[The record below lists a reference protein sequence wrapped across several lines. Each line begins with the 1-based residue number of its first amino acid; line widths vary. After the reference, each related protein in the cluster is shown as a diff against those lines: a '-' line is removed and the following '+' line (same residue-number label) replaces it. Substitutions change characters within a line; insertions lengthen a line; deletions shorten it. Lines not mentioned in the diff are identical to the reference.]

1 MLNLPAH
8 PYALTMDA
16 PKKIGVMDD
25 PQPELGPQDV
35 RIRTLYSG
43 ISAGTEMAAYR
54 GTSPFL
60 DRKWNPD
67 TRLFEA
73 GAASLSYPMVAAG
86 YEEVGEIEKVGADVT
101 GLKPGDIIWG
111 SWQHRSHYTVFADWT
126 LARKLPDG
134 LDPVT
139 GIYSHIGA
147 IALNAVLD
155 ARLNLGETV
164 VIFGLGVPG
173 LIAVQMAVA
182 SGADVIAVDPVPS
195 RRQRALRYGAVQGLD
210 SGEPDLAHHIRSLT
224 GGRGADCAIE
234 ISGHYKALQMAIR
247 SVAYNSRVVV
257 SGFFQGDGIGLA
269 LGEEFHHNR
278 IQLICS
284 QISGQAADLQ
294 HRWDRA
300 RLNGTVFDLARRGK
314 IDLLDL
320 VTDRYPVAQA
330 DEAFARIDSNPGD
343 ILQTVLDFG
352 GQNDA

>member
-8 PYALTMDA
+8 PFVLTIEA
-16 PKKIGVMDD
+16 PRKIGVMND
-25 PQPELGPQDV
+25 PQPDPGPQDV

-60 DRKWNPD
+60 DRRWNPD

-86 YEEVGEIEKVGADVT
+86 YEEVGEIEETGAGVR
-101 GLKPGDIIWG
+101 GLKPGDVIWG
-111 SWQHRSHYTVFADWT
+111 SWQHRSHYTASADWA
-126 LARKLPDG
+126 LARQLPDG

-164 VIFGLGVPG
+164 AIFGLGVPG

-182 SGADVIAVDPVPS
+182 SGANVIAVDPVPF
-195 RRQRALRYGAVQGLD
+195 RRERALRYGAVQALD
-210 SGEPDLAHHIRSLT
+210 SNDPDLALKIRGMT
-224 GGRGADCAIE
+224 AGKGADCAIE
-234 ISGHYKALQMAIR
+234 ISGHYKALQIAIR

-257 SGFFQGDGIGLA
+257 SGFFQGEGIGLA

-278 IQLICS
+278 IRLVCS

-300 RLNGTVFDLARRGK
+300 RLNSTVFDLAIRGK
-314 IDLLDL
+314 IDLPGL
-320 VTDRYPVAQA
+320 VTDRCPAAQA
-330 DEAFARIDSNPGD
+330 DEAFARIDSNPGE
-343 ILQTVLDFG
+343 ILQSVLDFQG
-352 GQNDA
+352 AE